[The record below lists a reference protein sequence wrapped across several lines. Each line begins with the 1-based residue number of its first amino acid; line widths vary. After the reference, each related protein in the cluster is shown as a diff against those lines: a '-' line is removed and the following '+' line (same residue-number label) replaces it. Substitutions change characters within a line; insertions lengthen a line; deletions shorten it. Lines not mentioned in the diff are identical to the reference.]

1 MRHSIAATTMI
12 EGSLNRHLYTSSSS
26 DGDGDAYDVFVVE
39 EKSSQEQLIPN
50 EDVRRTIAS
59 FKIPER
65 WCDVMGTHDS
75 YRRKGIYLVYV
86 IYNPDFYL

>member
-1 MRHSIAATTMI
+1 MRHSIPATTMI

-65 WCDVMGTHDS
+65 CVMSWGHTTVTAV
-75 YRRKGIYLVYV
+75 KGYTLYM
-86 IYNPDFYL
+86 